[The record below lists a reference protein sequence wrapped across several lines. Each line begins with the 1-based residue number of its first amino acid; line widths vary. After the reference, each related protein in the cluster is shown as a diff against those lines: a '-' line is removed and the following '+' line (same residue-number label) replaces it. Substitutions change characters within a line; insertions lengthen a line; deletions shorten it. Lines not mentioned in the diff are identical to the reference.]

1 MKPFVIT
8 APEQDDFSEAK
19 PVGKPIGDLIPYVKF
34 AFADVNEAEGI
45 ATGIWQCSKGEFM
58 REVAQAEFSYF
69 IEGKGYFTPEGEE
82 PLAFKAGES
91 IYFSAN
97 TKGIWTIDE
106 PVIKAYIIFSQKNAI

>member
-1 MKPFVIT
+1 MKPFVIP
-8 APEQDDFSEAK
+8 AAKHADFTEGKPLGK
-19 PVGKPIGDLIPYVKF
+19 PVGDRVPEARF
-34 AFADVNEAEGI
+34 AFANVQESEGI
-45 ATGIWQCSKGEFM
+45 ATGIWQCTEGKFI

-97 TKGIWTIDE
+97 TQGVWTIEE
-106 PVIKAYIIFSQKNAI
+106 PVTKSYIIFS